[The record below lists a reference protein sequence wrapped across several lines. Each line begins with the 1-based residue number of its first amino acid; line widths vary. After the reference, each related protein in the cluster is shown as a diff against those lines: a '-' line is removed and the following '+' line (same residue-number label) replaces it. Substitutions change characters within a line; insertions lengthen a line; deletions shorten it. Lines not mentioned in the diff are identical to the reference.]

1 MFAILHTPMIKKKE
15 TFQSIFDRYTFY
27 RSSKIG
33 LALIKI
39 LLNLYRKNKI
49 RTYFIFFIL
58 NKFDEVSIFFKKYI
72 HLLLKK
78 KITSTANFRGM
89 REEYKNIEDIWY
101 FFIENL
107 SFFMDLKRR
116 INSNWEIRASCSGCY
131 VMLLEKK

>member
-1 MFAILHTPMIKKKE
+1 MGMKKKE

-33 LALIKI
+33 LSLIKI
-39 LLNLYRKNKI
+39 LIKLYRKNKI
-49 RTYFIFFIL
+49 RTHFIFFIL
-58 NKFDEVSIFFKKYI
+58 NKFDEYI

-116 INSNWEIRASCSGCY
+116 INSKWEVRASCSGCY

>member
-1 MFAILHTPMIKKKE
+1 MKKKE

-27 RSSKIG
+27 RSSKLG
-33 LALIKI
+33 LSLIKI
-39 LLNLYRKNKI
+39 LLKLYRKNKI

-58 NKFDEVSIFFKKYI
+58 NKVIYYFYSLMRFIFFLKYM

-78 KITSTANFRGM
+78 KITSIANFRGV

-107 SFFMDLKRR
+107 FFFMDLKRR
-116 INSNWEIRASCSGCY
+116 LNSKWEVRASCSGCY